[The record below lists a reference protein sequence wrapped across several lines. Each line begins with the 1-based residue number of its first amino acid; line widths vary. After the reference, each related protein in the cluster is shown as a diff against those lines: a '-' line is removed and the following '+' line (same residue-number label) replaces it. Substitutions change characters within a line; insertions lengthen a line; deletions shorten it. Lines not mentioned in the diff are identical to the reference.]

1 MLSKIYKNRD
11 EIDTSR
17 LRAFAEINLTNFK
30 HNIDVINN
38 MLDDDCEIVGVVKA
52 NAYGHGAV
60 QVASYFESIGIKH
73 FAVACISEAIE
84 LRKSNI
90 KGEIIILGYTPVC
103 QKDELIKYDLTQ
115 ALIDSKYAQE
125 LSELPGVVKCHVA
138 LNTGMNRIGENRDNI
153 ENIKSIYKMKNL
165 DITGIFSHLC
175 RADSEA
181 EEDILF
187 TRKQIENFDYIIEK
201 LKEDKIDLGE
211 VHLQNSYGI
220 TTYREI
226 HRDLA
231 RPGIILYGVPCDPD
245 DKILCK
251 LPENEQFRP
260 TMSLR
265 CKIAMVKDVPAGEN
279 IGYGNNFTTTT
290 PMKIATITIGY
301 ADGFSRAVSK
311 KDFKVLVNGQ
321 YGRII
326 GNVCMD
332 QTMID
337 VSNIDDVKEGDIVTL
352 FGQDGDN
359 YLPVNQLSKLS
370 GTITNETLSCIGS
383 RVERVYHL

>member
-1 MLSKIYKNRD
+1 MLSKIYKNRE

-231 RPGIILYGVPCDPD
+231 RPGIILYGVPCDPSD
-245 DKILCK
+245 EILCK

-265 CKIAMVKDVPAGEN
+265 CKVAMVKDVPAGEN

>member
-220 TTYREI
+220 TTYREV

-231 RPGIILYGVPCDPD
+231 RPGIILYGVPCDPSD
-245 DKILCK
+245 EILCK

-265 CKIAMVKDVPAGEN
+265 CKVAMVKDVPAGEN

>member
-1 MLSKIYKNRD
+1 MIKKIYKSRD
-11 EIDTSR
+11 EIDTSK

-30 HNIDVINN
+30 HNIDVIST
-38 MLDDDCEIVGVVKA
+38 MLDENCEIVGVVKA
-52 NAYGHGAV
+52 NAYGHGALE
-60 QVASYFESIGIKH
+60 VASYFESIGIKYL
-73 FAVACISEAIE
+73 AVACISEAIK
-84 LRKSNI
+84 LRKGNI
-90 KGEIIILGYTPVC
+90 KGEIIVLGYTPVC
-103 QKDELIKYDLTQ
+103 QKEELIEYNLTQ
-115 ALIDSKYAQE
+115 TLINSKYAKN
-125 LSELPGVVKCHVA
+125 LSELPGTVKCHVA
-138 LNTGMNRIGENRDNI
+138 LNTGMNRIGENRDNLDD
-153 ENIKSIYKMKNL
+153 IKSIFKLKNM

-187 TRKQIENFDYIIEK
+187 TRKQIENFDYIIDK
-201 LKEDKIDLGE
+201 LKDENLNLGK

-220 TTYREI
+220 ASYREI

-231 RPGIILYGVPCDPD
+231 RPGIILYGVPCDPCD
-245 DKILCK
+245 AILSK
-251 LPENEQFRP
+251 LPDNEQLKP

-265 CKIAMVKDVPAGEN
+265 CRVAMVKEVEAGEN
-279 IGYGNNFTTTT
+279 IGYGNNFTTST

-321 YGRII
+321 YGRIV

-332 QTMID
+332 QTMVD
-337 VSNIDDVKEGDIVTL
+337 VTNIDNIKEGDIVTL
-352 FGQDGDN
+352 FGQDGDF
-359 YLPVNQLSKLS
+359 YLPVNQLSRLS

-383 RVERVYHL
+383 RVERVYHY

>member
-1 MLSKIYKNRD
+1 MLPKIYKNRE
-11 EIDTSR
+11 EIDTSK
-17 LRAFAEINLTNFK
+17 LRAFAEINLTNFN
-30 HNIDVINN
+30 HNINIIKN
-38 MLDDDCEIVGVVKA
+38 MLDDNCEIVGVVKA

-60 QVASYFESIGIKH
+60 EVASYFESIGIKH
-73 FAVACISEAIE
+73 FAVACISEGIE
-84 LRKSNI
+84 LRKGDVD
-90 KGEIIILGYTPVC
+90 GEIIVLGYTPVC
-103 QKDELIKYDLTQ
+103 QKEDLIKYDLTQ
-115 ALIDSKYAQE
+115 ALVNSQYAKE

-138 LNTGMNRIGENRDNI
+138 LNTGMNRIGENRDHI
-153 ENIKSIYKMKNL
+153 EDIEKIYKLKNL

-175 RADSEA
+175 RADSEE

-187 TRKQIENFDYIIEK
+187 TRKQIENFDYIIDK
-201 LKEDKIDLGE
+201 LEENEIDLGKI
-211 VHLQNSYGI
+211 HLQNSYGI
-220 TTYREI
+220 TTYRDI

-231 RPGIILYGVPCDPD
+231 RPGIILYGVPCDPC
-245 DKILCK
+245 DKILSK
-251 LPENEQFRP
+251 LPENEQFKP

-265 CKIAMVKDVPAGEN
+265 CKVAMVKDVPAGEN
-279 IGYGNNFTTTT
+279 IGYGNNFTTPQ

-326 GNVCMD
+326 GNICMD

-337 VSNIDDVKEGDIVTL
+337 ASNIDNIKEGDIVTL
-352 FGQDGDN
+352 FGQDGDY
-359 YLPVNQLSKLS
+359 YLPVNQLSELS

>member
-1 MLSKIYKNRD
+1 MRAKIYNSRD
-11 EIDTSR
+11 EIDTSK

-30 HNIDVINN
+30 HNIDVISN
-38 MLDDDCEIVGVVKA
+38 MLDENCEIVGVVKA

-60 QVASYFESIGIKH
+60 EVASYFESIGIKYL
-73 FAVACISEAIE
+73 AVACISEAIE
-84 LRKSNI
+84 LREGNI
-90 KGEIIILGYTPVC
+90 KGEIIVLGYTPVC
-103 QKDELIKYDLTQ
+103 QKEELIKYNLTQ
-115 ALIDSKYAQE
+115 TLINSKYAKN
-125 LSELPGVVKCHVA
+125 LSDLPGTVKCHVA

-153 ENIKSIYKMKNL
+153 DDIKSIFNL
-165 DITGIFSHLC
+165 ENIYITGIFSHLC

-187 TRKQIENFDYIIEK
+187 TRKQIENFDYIIDK
-201 LKEDKIDLGE
+201 LKDENLNLGK

-220 TTYREI
+220 ASYREI
-226 HRDLA
+226 NRDLA
-231 RPGIILYGVPCDPD
+231 RPGIILYGVPCDPCD
-245 DKILCK
+245 TILSK
-251 LPENEQFRP
+251 LPNNEQLKP

-265 CKIAMVKDVPAGEN
+265 CRVAMVKEVDAGEN
-279 IGYGNNFTTTT
+279 IGYGNNFTTPT
-290 PMKIATITIGY
+290 PMKIATITMGY

-332 QTMID
+332 QTMVD
-337 VSNIDDVKEGDIVTL
+337 VTNIDNVKEGDIVTL
-352 FGQDGDN
+352 FGQDGDF
-359 YLPVNQLSKLS
+359 YLPVNQLSRLS

-383 RVERVYHL
+383 RVERVYHY

>member
-11 EIDTSR
+11 EMDTSR

-220 TTYREI
+220 TTYREV

-231 RPGIILYGVPCDPD
+231 RPGIILYGVPCDPSD
-245 DKILCK
+245 EILCK

-265 CKIAMVKDVPAGEN
+265 CKVAMVKDVPAGEN

>member
-1 MLSKIYKNRD
+1 MLPKIYKSRE
-11 EIDTSR
+11 EIDTSK

-30 HNIDVINN
+30 HNIDIIKG
-38 MLDDDCEIVGVVKA
+38 MLDNDCEIVGVVKA
-52 NAYGHGAV
+52 NAYGHGSV
-60 QVASYFESIGIKH
+60 EVASYFESIGIKH
-73 FAVACISEAIE
+73 FAVACISEGIE
-84 LRKSNI
+84 LREAGI

-103 QKDELIKYDLTQ
+103 QKDDIIKYDLTQ
-115 ALIDSKYAQE
+115 ALVNSKYAKE

-138 LNTGMNRIGENRDNI
+138 LNTGMNRIGENRDHI
-153 ENIKSIYKMKNL
+153 EDIKKIYKLKNL

-175 RADSEA
+175 RADSEE

-187 TRKQIENFDYIIEK
+187 TRKQIEDFDYIIDK
-201 LKEDKIDLGE
+201 LKEDKIDLGKI
-211 VHLQNSYGI
+211 HLQNSYGI
-220 TTYREI
+220 TTYRDI

-231 RPGIILYGVPCDPD
+231 RPGIILYGVPCDPC
-245 DKILCK
+245 DKILSK
-251 LPENEQFRP
+251 LPENEQFKP

-265 CKIAMVKDVPAGEN
+265 CKVAMVKDVPAGEN
-279 IGYGNNFTTTT
+279 IGYGNNFTTPQ

-337 VSNIDDVKEGDIVTL
+337 ASNIDNIKEGDIVTL
-352 FGQDGDN
+352 FGQDGDY
-359 YLPVNQLSKLS
+359 YLPVNQLSELS

>member
-103 QKDELIKYDLTQ
+103 QKDELIKYDFTQ

-220 TTYREI
+220 TTYREV

-231 RPGIILYGVPCDPD
+231 RPGIILYGVPCDPSD
-245 DKILCK
+245 EILCK

-265 CKIAMVKDVPAGEN
+265 CKVAMVKDVPAGEN

>member
-1 MLSKIYKNRD
+1 MPAKIYNSRE
-11 EIDTSR
+11 EIDTSK

-30 HNIDVINN
+30 HNIDVISK
-38 MLDDDCEIVGVVKA
+38 MLDENCEIVGVVKA
-52 NAYGHGAV
+52 NAYGHGSV
-60 QVASYFESIGIKH
+60 EIASYFESIGIKY
-73 FAVACISEAIE
+73 FAVACISEGIE
-84 LRKSNI
+84 LREGNI
-90 KGEIIILGYTPVC
+90 KGEIIVLGYTPVC
-103 QKDELIKYDLTQ
+103 QKNELIKYDLTQ
-115 ALIDSKYAQE
+115 TLINSEYARK

-138 LNTGMNRIGENRDNI
+138 LNTGMNRIGENKEHLDNI
-153 ENIKSIYKMKNL
+153 KAIYDLKNIK
-165 DITGIFSHLC
+165 ITGIFSHLC
-175 RADSEA
+175 RADSKA

-187 TRKQIENFDYIIEK
+187 TRKQIQNFDYIIGNLENSN
-201 LKEDKIDLGE
+201 IDLGKI
-211 VHLQNSYGI
+211 HLQNSYGI
-220 TTYREI
+220 ASYREI

-231 RPGIILYGVPCDPD
+231 RPGIILYGVPCDPC
-245 DKILCK
+245 DKILSD
-251 LPENEQFRP
+251 LPENEQFKP

-265 CKIAMVKDVPAGEN
+265 CKVAMVKEVDAGEN
-279 IGYGNNFTTTT
+279 IGYGNNFTTPT

-337 VSNIDDVKEGDIVTL
+337 VTNIDNVQEGDIVTL
-352 FGQDGDN
+352 FGQDGEN
-359 YLPVNQLSKLS
+359 YLPVNQLSILS

-383 RVERVYHL
+383 RVERVYHY

>member
-1 MLSKIYKNRD
+1 MLPKIYKSRE
-11 EIDTSR
+11 EIDTSK

-30 HNIDVINN
+30 HNIDIIKG
-38 MLDDDCEIVGVVKA
+38 MLDNDCEIVGVVKA
-52 NAYGHGAV
+52 NAYGHGSV
-60 QVASYFESIGIKH
+60 EVASYFESIGIKY
-73 FAVACISEAIE
+73 FAVACISEGIE
-84 LRKSNI
+84 LREAGI

-103 QKDELIKYDLTQ
+103 QKDDIIKYDLTQ
-115 ALIDSKYAQE
+115 ALVNSKYAKE

-138 LNTGMNRIGENRDNI
+138 LNTGMNRIGENRDHI
-153 ENIKSIYKMKNL
+153 EDIEKIYKLKNL

-175 RADSEA
+175 RADSEE

-187 TRKQIENFDYIIEK
+187 TRKQIENFDYIIDK
-201 LKEDKIDLGE
+201 LEENEIDLGKI
-211 VHLQNSYGI
+211 HLQNSYGI
-220 TTYREI
+220 TTYRDI

-231 RPGIILYGVPCDPD
+231 RPGIILYGVPCDPC
-245 DKILCK
+245 DKILSK
-251 LPENEQFRP
+251 LPENEQFKP

-265 CKIAMVKDVPAGEN
+265 CKVAMVKDVPAGEN
-279 IGYGNNFTTTT
+279 IGYGNNFTTPQ

-326 GNVCMD
+326 GNICMD

-337 VSNIDDVKEGDIVTL
+337 ASNIDNIKEGDIVTL
-352 FGQDGDN
+352 FGQDGDY
-359 YLPVNQLSKLS
+359 YLPVNQLSELS

>member
-187 TRKQIENFDYIIEK
+187 FKKNI
-201 LKEDKIDLGE
+201 KI
-211 VHLQNSYGI
+211 
-220 TTYREI
+220 
-226 HRDLA
+226 
-231 RPGIILYGVPCDPD
+231 C
-245 DKILCK
+245 
-251 LPENEQFRP
+251 
-260 TMSLR
+260 
-265 CKIAMVKDVPAGEN
+265 
-279 IGYGNNFTTTT
+279 
-290 PMKIATITIGY
+290 
-301 ADGFSRAVSK
+301 
-311 KDFKVLVNGQ
+311 
-321 YGRII
+321 
-326 GNVCMD
+326 
-332 QTMID
+332 
-337 VSNIDDVKEGDIVTL
+337 
-352 FGQDGDN
+352 
-359 YLPVNQLSKLS
+359 
-370 GTITNETLSCIGS
+370 
-383 RVERVYHL
+383 

>member
-1 MLSKIYKNRD
+1 MLSKTYQSRE
-11 EIDTSR
+11 EIDTSK

-52 NAYGHGAV
+52 NAYGHGSV
-60 QVASYFESIGIKH
+60 EVASYFESIGIKH
-73 FAVACISEAIE
+73 FAVACISEGIE
-84 LRKSNI
+84 LRNANI

-103 QKDELIKYDLTQ
+103 QKDDIIKYDLTQ
-115 ALIDSKYAQE
+115 TLVNSSYARE

-138 LNTGMNRIGENRDNI
+138 LNTGMNRIGENRDHIKDI
-153 ENIKSIYKMKNL
+153 ELIYKLKNL

-175 RADSEA
+175 RADSEE

-187 TRKQIENFDYIIEK
+187 TRKQIENFDYIIDK

-220 TTYREI
+220 TTYRSI

-231 RPGIILYGVPCDPD
+231 RPGIILYGVPCDPK
-245 DKILCK
+245 DKILNK
-251 LPENEQFRP
+251 LPENEQFKP

-265 CKIAMVKDVPAGEN
+265 CKVAMVKDVPAGEN

-337 VSNIDDVKEGDIVTL
+337 ATNIDNIKEGDIVTL
-352 FGQDGDN
+352 FGQDGDY
-359 YLPVNQLSKLS
+359 YLPVNQLSELS

-383 RVERVYHL
+383 RVERVYHF

>member
-231 RPGIILYGVPCDPD
+231 RPGIILYGVPCDPSD
-245 DKILCK
+245 EILCK

-265 CKIAMVKDVPAGEN
+265 CKVAMVKDVPAGEN
-279 IGYGNNFTTTT
+279 I
-290 PMKIATITIGY
+290 
-301 ADGFSRAVSK
+301 
-311 KDFKVLVNGQ
+311 
-321 YGRII
+321 
-326 GNVCMD
+326 
-332 QTMID
+332 
-337 VSNIDDVKEGDIVTL
+337 
-352 FGQDGDN
+352 
-359 YLPVNQLSKLS
+359 
-370 GTITNETLSCIGS
+370 
-383 RVERVYHL
+383 

>member
-1 MLSKIYKNRD
+1 MLAKIHKSKND
-11 EIDTSR
+11 IDTSR
-17 LRAFAEINLTNFK
+17 LRAFAEINLSNFK
-30 HNIDVINN
+30 HNINVISS
-38 MLDDDCEIVGVVKA
+38 MLDDECEIVAIVKA

-60 QVASYFESIGIKH
+60 EVATYFESIGIKY

-84 LRKSNI
+84 LRNAGI
-90 KGEIIILGYTPVC
+90 NGEIIILGYTPIC
-103 QKDELIKYDLTQ
+103 QKNDLIRYDLTQ
-115 ALIDSKYAQE
+115 ALISEEYAQK
-125 LSELPGVVKCHVA
+125 LNELPGIVKGHLA
-138 LNTGMNRIGENRDNI
+138 LNTGMNRIGESRQ
-153 ENIKSIYKMKNL
+153 NL
-165 DITGIFSHLC
+165 DKIKKIYTLKNINITGIFSHLC
-175 RADSEA
+175 RADSIK

-231 RPGIILYGVPCDPD
+231 RPGIILYGVPCDPCD
-245 DKILCK
+245 TILCK
-251 LPENEQFRP
+251 LPEQEQFKP

-265 CKIAMVKDVPAGEN
+265 CKVAMVKDVPAGEN
-279 IGYGNNFTTTT
+279 IGYGNNFTTPK

-311 KDFKVLVNGQ
+311 KDYKVLVNGQ

-337 VSNIDDVKEGDIVTL
+337 VSDIDDVKEGDIVTL
-352 FGQDGDN
+352 FGEDGGN
-359 YLPVNQLSKLS
+359 YIPVNQLSQLS

>member
-231 RPGIILYGVPCDPD
+231 RPGIILYGVPCDPSD
-245 DKILCK
+245 EILCK

-265 CKIAMVKDVPAGEN
+265 CKVAMVKDVPAGEN

>member
-1 MLSKIYKNRD
+1 MPAKIYNSRE
-11 EIDTSR
+11 EIDTSK

-30 HNIDVINN
+30 HNIDVISK
-38 MLDDDCEIVGVVKA
+38 MLDENCEIVGVVKA
-52 NAYGHGAV
+52 NAYGHGSV
-60 QVASYFESIGIKH
+60 EIASYFESIGIKY
-73 FAVACISEAIE
+73 FAVACISEGIE
-84 LRKSNI
+84 LREGNI
-90 KGEIIILGYTPVC
+90 KGEIIVLGYTPVC
-103 QKDELIKYDLTQ
+103 QKNELIKYDLTQ
-115 ALIDSKYAQE
+115 TLINSEHARK

-138 LNTGMNRIGENRDNI
+138 LNTGMNRIGENKEHLDNI
-153 ENIKSIYKMKNL
+153 KAIYDLKNIK
-165 DITGIFSHLC
+165 ITGIFSHLC
-175 RADSEA
+175 RADSKA

-187 TRKQIENFDYIIEK
+187 TRKQIENFDYIIGNLENSN
-201 LKEDKIDLGE
+201 IDLGKI
-211 VHLQNSYGI
+211 HLQNSYGI
-220 TTYREI
+220 ASYREI

-231 RPGIILYGVPCDPD
+231 RPGIILYGVPCDPC
-245 DKILCK
+245 DKILSD
-251 LPENEQFRP
+251 LPENEQFKP

-265 CKIAMVKDVPAGEN
+265 CKVAMVKEVDAGEN
-279 IGYGNNFTTTT
+279 IGYGNNFTTPT

-337 VSNIDDVKEGDIVTL
+337 VTNIDNVQEGDIVTL
-352 FGQDGDN
+352 FGQDGEN
-359 YLPVNQLSKLS
+359 YLPVNQLSILS

-383 RVERVYHL
+383 RVERVYHY

>member
-1 MLSKIYKNRD
+1 MVPRIYKSRE
-11 EIDTSR
+11 EIDTSK

-30 HNIDVINN
+30 HNINVIKN
-38 MLDDDCEIVGVVKA
+38 MLNDDCDIVGVVKA
-52 NAYGHGAV
+52 NAYGHGSV
-60 QVASYFESIGIKH
+60 EVASYFESIGIKY
-73 FAVACISEAIE
+73 FAVACISEGIE
-84 LRKSNI
+84 LRENNI

-115 ALIDSKYAQE
+115 ALVNSDYAKE

-138 LNTGMNRIGENRDNI
+138 LNTGMNRIGENRDHI
-153 ENIKSIYKMKNL
+153 EDIKSIYEMKNL
-165 DITGIFSHLC
+165 NVTGIFSHLC
-175 RADSEA
+175 RADSES

-187 TRKQIENFDYIIEK
+187 TRKQIDNFDYIISK
-201 LKEDKIDLGE
+201 LKEDELKLGKI
-211 VHLQNSYGI
+211 HLQNSYGI
-220 TTYREI
+220 TSYREI

-231 RPGIILYGVPCDPD
+231 RPGIILYGVPCDPCD
-245 DKILCK
+245 EILCK
-251 LPENEQFRP
+251 LPKEEQFKP

-265 CKIAMVKDVPAGEN
+265 CKVAMVKNVAAGEN
-279 IGYGNNFTTTT
+279 IGYGNNFTTPE

-337 VSNIDDVKEGDIVTL
+337 ASNIDNIKEGDIVTL
-352 FGQDGDN
+352 FGQDGDY
-359 YLPVNQLSKLS
+359 YLPVNQLSRLS

>member
-103 QKDELIKYDLTQ
+103 QKDELIKYDFTQ

-231 RPGIILYGVPCDPD
+231 RPGIILYGVPCDPSD
-245 DKILCK
+245 EILCK

-265 CKIAMVKDVPAGEN
+265 CKVAMVKDVPAGEN

>member
-1 MLSKIYKNRD
+1 MLPKIYKNRE
-11 EIDTSR
+11 EIDTSK
-17 LRAFAEINLTNFK
+17 LRAFAEINLTNFN
-30 HNIDVINN
+30 HNINIIKN
-38 MLDDDCEIVGVVKA
+38 MLDDNCEIVGVVKA

-60 QVASYFESIGIKH
+60 EVANYFESIGIKH
-73 FAVACISEAIE
+73 FAVACISEGIE
-84 LRKSNI
+84 LRKGDVD
-90 KGEIIILGYTPVC
+90 GEIIVLGYTPVC
-103 QKDELIKYDLTQ
+103 QKEDLIKYDLTQ
-115 ALIDSKYAQE
+115 TLVNSQYAKE

-138 LNTGMNRIGENRDNI
+138 LNTGMNRIGENRDHLDEI
-153 ENIKSIYKMKNL
+153 ESIYKMKNL

-175 RADSEA
+175 RADSLE

-187 TRKQIENFDYIIEK
+187 TRKQIESFDYIVDK
-201 LKEDKIDLGE
+201 LKEDKFDLGE
-211 VHLQNSYGI
+211 IHLQNSYGI

-231 RPGIILYGVPCDPD
+231 RPGIILYGVPCDPCD
-245 DKILCK
+245 TILCK
-251 LPENEQFRP
+251 LPEQEQFKP

-265 CKIAMVKDVPAGEN
+265 CKVAMVKDVPAGEN
-279 IGYGNNFTTTT
+279 IGYGNNFTTPK

-311 KDFKVLVNGQ
+311 KDYKVLVNGQ

-337 VSNIDDVKEGDIVTL
+337 VSDIDDVKEGDIVTL
-352 FGQDGDN
+352 FGEDGGN
-359 YLPVNQLSKLS
+359 YIPVNQLSQLS

>member
-231 RPGIILYGVPCDPD
+231 RPGIILYGVPCDPSD
-245 DKILCK
+245 EILCK

>member
-1 MLSKIYKNRD
+1 MVPRIYKSRE
-11 EIDTSR
+11 EIDTSK

-30 HNIDVINN
+30 HNINVIKN
-38 MLDDDCEIVGVVKA
+38 MLNDDCDIVGVVKA
-52 NAYGHGAV
+52 NAYGHGSV
-60 QVASYFESIGIKH
+60 EVASYFESIGIKY
-73 FAVACISEAIE
+73 FAVACISEGIE
-84 LRKSNI
+84 LRENNI

-115 ALIDSKYAQE
+115 ALVNSDYAKE

-138 LNTGMNRIGENRDNI
+138 LNTGMNRIGEIRDHL
-153 ENIKSIYKMKNL
+153 EDIKSIYEMKNL
-165 DITGIFSHLC
+165 NVTGIFSHLC
-175 RADSEA
+175 RADSES

-187 TRKQIENFDYIIEK
+187 TRKQIDNFDYIISK
-201 LKEDKIDLGE
+201 LKEDELKLGKI
-211 VHLQNSYGI
+211 HLQNSYGI
-220 TTYREI
+220 TSYREI

-231 RPGIILYGVPCDPD
+231 RPGIILYGVPCDPCD
-245 DKILCK
+245 EILCK
-251 LPENEQFRP
+251 LPKEEQFKP

-265 CKIAMVKDVPAGEN
+265 CKVAMVKNVAAGEN
-279 IGYGNNFTTTT
+279 IGYGNNFTTPE

-337 VSNIDDVKEGDIVTL
+337 ASNIDNIKEGDIVTL
-352 FGQDGDN
+352 FGQDGDY
-359 YLPVNQLSKLS
+359 YLPVNQLSRLS